1 MIKCNGYFSPFSP
14 LSFSPAV
21 LFYAGGTAALE
32 YYAGVR
38 TPDWEVD
45 II

>member
-1 MIKCNGYFSPFSP
+1 MNDQMQRIFP
-14 LSFSPAV
+14 LQSLCPAV
-21 LFYAGGTAALE
+21 LFYAGGGTAALE